1 MNQSSNIERDT
12 VVVKNLPPTI
22 TWQELRDKFRNCG
35 DIKFAEIKGKGDIGL
50 VRFDSE
56 WTAKRAIGKLLLILN
71 WTFFLKGFDRGKTEV
86 LSSRKSKSKEGHD
99 HDIRKRILS
108 V

>member
-1 MNQSSNIERDT
+1 MTINLSMYVFTGLDSQRSLNQSSGIERDT
-12 VVVKNLPPTI
+12 VVVKNLPPSI

-56 WTAKRAIGKLLLILN
+56 WTAKRAIGECAKVESWI
-71 WTFFLKGFDRGKTEV
+71 
-86 LSSRKSKSKEGHD
+86 
-99 HDIRKRILS
+99 
-108 V
+108 